1 MVDKAKASKELASLV
16 RSSVCMRFDSMRA
29 PVFSFSKQ
37 KRKLEKREREERER
51 RERERREREKRERER
66 EKLKQQLAGESI
78 REGES
83 YVVWDVAFHAFV
95 VAFASVSECL
105 KKMKIYRRR
114 KSLRGL

>member
-37 KRKLEKREREERER
+37 KRKLEKREREEREK
-51 RERERREREKRERER
+51 RERERREREKREREVEAAVGWR
-66 EKLKQQLAGESI
+66 I
-78 REGES
+78 
-83 YVVWDVAFHAFV
+83 VCDVAFHAFV
-95 VAFASVSECL
+95 VASASVSECL

>member
-37 KRKLEKREREERER
+37 KRKLEKREREEREK
-51 RERERREREKRERER
+51 RERERREREKRER

-95 VAFASVSECL
+95 VASASVSECL

>member
-37 KRKLEKREREERER
+37 KRKLEKRE
-51 RERERREREKRERER
+51 ERERREREKRER

-95 VAFASVSECL
+95 VASASVSECL

>member
-37 KRKLEKREREERER
+37 KRKLEKREREEREK
-51 RERERREREKRERER
+51 RERREREKRERER

-95 VAFASVSECL
+95 VASASVSECL

>member
-37 KRKLEKREREERER
+37 KRKLEKRE
-51 RERERREREKRERER
+51 ERERREREKRER

>member
-37 KRKLEKREREERER
+37 KRKLEKRE
-51 RERERREREKRERER
+51 ERERREREKRER

-83 YVVWDVAFHAFV
+83 YVLWDVAFHAFV

>member
-37 KRKLEKREREERER
+37 KRKLEKREREEREK
-51 RERERREREKRERER
+51 RERERREREKRER